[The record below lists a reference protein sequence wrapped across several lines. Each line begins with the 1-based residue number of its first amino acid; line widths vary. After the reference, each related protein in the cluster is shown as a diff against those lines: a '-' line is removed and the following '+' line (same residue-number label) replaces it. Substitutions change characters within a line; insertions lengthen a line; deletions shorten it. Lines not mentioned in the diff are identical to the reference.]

1 MSDATDQSHRSFVQR
16 SRPGEECPSCQVV
29 EWSRWSGFVDAVVYA
44 CLDCGDLEHEFAAIH
59 SILGDPRDSFAAPDV
74 FGDNLFYERG
84 YFLSE
89 FQVRSIGEL
98 TGLFMIYGFGF
109 AAMLSGPGGRC
120 SLWFAKTL

>member
-1 MSDATDQSHRSFVQR
+1 M
-16 SRPGEECPSCQVV
+16 
-29 EWSRWSGFVDAVVYA
+29 VYA

-109 AAMLSGPGGRC
+109 AAMLSGPGGDARFG
-120 SLWFAKTL
+120 SRKHFESGRLASSPAW